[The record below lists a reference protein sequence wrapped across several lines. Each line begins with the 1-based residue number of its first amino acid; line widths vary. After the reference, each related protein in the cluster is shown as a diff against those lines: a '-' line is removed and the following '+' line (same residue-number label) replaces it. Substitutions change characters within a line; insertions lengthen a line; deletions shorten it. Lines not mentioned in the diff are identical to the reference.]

1 MSLMLC
7 SGFRLARAALT
18 AAEKKPAGVTPSAFP
33 CGCRPVLRF
42 RRYSEKKLASTWLMN
57 S

>member
-42 RRYSEKKLASTWLMN
+42 RRYSEKKLASTWLMK